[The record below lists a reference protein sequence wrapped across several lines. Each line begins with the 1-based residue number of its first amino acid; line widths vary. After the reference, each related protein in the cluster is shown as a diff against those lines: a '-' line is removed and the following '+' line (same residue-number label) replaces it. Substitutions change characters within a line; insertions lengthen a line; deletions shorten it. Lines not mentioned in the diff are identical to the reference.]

1 MPNNKL
7 LNDLKLL
14 AESGVYEFV
23 NDVPK
28 NYYIHEKQGAQAI
41 NKSSNLSDLGKI
53 KTIGELKN
61 SIFAFEECNLKN
73 NSNTTVFSDG
83 NPNSNVMLIGEA
95 PGKDEDLQGKPFV
108 GKAGKLLD
116 KMLAAIDLDR
126 TNVYITNIIPWRPP
140 GNRQPTLKEIILCLP
155 FVQRHIELVNPKLLI
170 LLGGTAA
177 KALLMSDSG
186 IMRLQGKWHN
196 YSSYGLASPILTR
209 AIFHPAFLLRSP
221 SYKKLAWE
229 DLLAVQKEIN
239 K

>member
-7 LNDLKLL
+7 LIDLKFL
-14 AESGVYEFV
+14 AESGIYEFV

-28 NYYIHEKQGAQAI
+28 NYYIQEKQGAQSI
-41 NKSSNLSDLGKI
+41 NKSSSLSDLSKI
-53 KTIGELKN
+53 RTIEELKN
-61 SIFAFEECNLKN
+61 SIISFEDCNLKN
-73 NSNTTVFSDG
+73 ISNTTVFSDG
-83 NPNSNVMLIGEA
+83 NPDSNIMLIGEA

-116 KMLAAIDLDR
+116 KMLAAIDLNR
-126 TNVYITNIIPWRPP
+126 TNVYISNIIPWRPP
-140 GNRQPTLKEIILCLP
+140 GNRQPTIKEIILCLP

-170 LLGGTAA
+170 LLGSTAA

-196 YSSYGLASPILTR
+196 YSSYGLTNPILTR

-221 SYKKLAWE
+221 SYKKIAWE
-229 DLLAVQKEIN
+229 DLLAIQKEIKN
-239 K
+239 

>member
-7 LNDLKLL
+7 LIDLKFLT
-14 AESGVYEFV
+14 ESGVYEFV
-23 NDVPK
+23 NDHPRK
-28 NYYIHEKQGAQAI
+28 YYIKNKQEI
-41 NKSSNLSDLGKI
+41 HSMIKNSSPSDLSKI
-53 KTIGELKN
+53 ETLEELKN
-61 SIFAFEECNLKN
+61 SIIAFEECNLKSI
-73 NSNTTVFSDG
+73 SNTTVFSDG
-83 NPNSNVMLIGEA
+83 NPNSDIMLIGEA

-116 KMLAAIDLDR
+116 KMLDAIDLNR

-140 GNRQPTLKEIILCLP
+140 GNRQPTIKEIILCLP

-170 LLGGTAA
+170 LLGGTAT

-186 IMRLQGKWHN
+186 IMRLQGKWHK

-221 SYKKLAWE
+221 SYKKMAWE
-229 DLLAVQKEIN
+229 DLLV
-239 K
+239 

>member
-7 LNDLKLL
+7 LIDLKFL

-23 NDVPK
+23 KDNPK
-28 NYYIHEKQGAQAI
+28 KYYYQPKQEVLNKI
-41 NKSSNLSDLGKI
+41 KSSGSLDLNN
-53 KTIGELKN
+53 TNTLEELKDA
-61 SIFAFEECNLKN
+61 IIAFEKCNLKN
-73 NSNTTVFSDG
+73 ISNTTVFSDG
-83 NPNSNVMLIGEA
+83 NPDSNIMLIGEA

-140 GNRQPTLKEIILCLP
+140 GNRQPTIKEIILCLP
-155 FVQRHIELVNPKLLI
+155 FVQRHIELINPKLLI

-196 YSSYGLASPILTR
+196 YSSYGLANPILTR

-221 SYKKLAWE
+221 SYKKMTWE
-229 DLLAVQKEIN
+229 DLLEVQKEI
-239 K
+239 KK